1 MTSLSEETF
10 ERALDIYTSADTR
23 RYHTKGLIPA
33 QTVKEHTLGMLLL
46 CEALFPNASA
56 NLLRAIIR
64 HDLPESFSLDA
75 PHEIKCQYP
84 EFFAMLDLTA
94 EEEMEESFGFL
105 PIELTEEEYIIL
117 KFLDGF
123 EVLCYLQAY
132 VQPNWQAAEIFENQ
146 SKKTAELVKQLQ
158 ARGHLL
164 EPDNKVH

>member
-1 MTSLSEETF
+1 MTGLSEETF

-23 RYHTKGLIPA
+23 RFHTKGLIPS

-84 EFFAMLDLTA
+84 EVFAMIDAQA
-94 EEEMEESFGFL
+94 EADMEESFGFV
-105 PIELTEEEYIIL
+105 PIELTEEEYLIL
-117 KFLDGF
+117 KFIDGF
-123 EVLCYLQAY
+123 EVICFLQCY
-132 VQPNWQAAEIFENQ
+132 VQPNWQASEIFENQ
-146 SKKTAELVKQLQ
+146 SKKTAELVKILQ